1 MRGLKHADAIET
13 RPSCAPW
20 TGEAPVSTPA
30 VEVLDD
36 AIVRNDL
43 ADHWSRILGLRN
55 GQVNESRTVGR
66 AASNIPITPIDRGS
80 SLSCL
85 HLNQFPESVGRLD

>member
-20 TGEAPVSTPA
+20 TGAAPVSTPA

-43 ADHWSRILGLRN
+43 ADHWSRGAESFACETGRSMKA
-55 GQVNESRTVGR
+55 GQLVGP
-66 AASNIPITPIDRGS
+66 ASKG
-80 SLSCL
+80 
-85 HLNQFPESVGRLD
+85 